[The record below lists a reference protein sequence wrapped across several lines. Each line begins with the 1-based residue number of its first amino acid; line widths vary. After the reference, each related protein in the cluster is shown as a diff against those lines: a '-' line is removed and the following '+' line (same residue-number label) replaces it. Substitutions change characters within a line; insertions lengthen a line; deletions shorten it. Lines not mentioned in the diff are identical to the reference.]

1 MSLPEQPFCYA
12 AAMSLQKGMLLDSSE
27 LAAARRRELDID
39 RDLAASL
46 GASAVRAATDGYYL
60 LPDGTRVDW
69 SAAVAAAIAAS
80 VSIPPDLKLPA
91 PPNRTYEVTT
101 VTVANETTL
110 GAAHRLVQQGLR
122 PAALNMANGVQ
133 PGGGFLGGARAQE
146 EALCRSSALHATLVD
161 DPMYAAHRRA
171 GDHESSAWII
181 LSPDVPVFRAD
192 NGDNLRAPW
201 PCTFLSS
208 AAPYAPRVGQP
219 RAAELLSQRIER
231 LLQVAHAYAYD
242 VLVLGAWGC
251 GAFGNDTRLAAA
263 SFHDQLSGRFDG
275 AFREV
280 VFAISDWSAERRF
293 LGPFRDRFCG

>member
-1 MSLPEQPFCYA
+1 MV
-12 AAMSLQKGMLLDSSE
+12 LQKGVLHDSPE

-39 RDLAASL
+39 RVAAAAL
-46 GASAVRAATDGYYL
+46 GASAVRAATDGCYL

-80 VSIPPDLKLPA
+80 VSIPPDLRLPA
-91 PPNRTYEVTT
+91 SPPRTYDVTA

-110 GAAHRLVQQGLR
+110 GAAHRLLQQGLR
-122 PAALNMANGVQ
+122 PAALNMANGVH
-133 PGGGFLGGARAQE
+133 PGGGFLDGARAQE
-146 EALCRSSALHATLVD
+146 ESLCRSSALHATLVD

-181 LSPDVPVFRAD
+181 LSPDVPVFRGD

-201 PCTFLSS
+201 PCTFLTC
-208 AAPYAPRVGQP
+208 AAPYAPGVGEP
-219 RAAELLSQRIER
+219 RAAELLAQRIER
-231 LLQVAHAYAYD
+231 LLQVAHAHAYD

-263 SFHDQLSGRFDG
+263 NFHRLLSGPFDG
-275 AFREV
+275 AFREI
-280 VFAISDWSAERRF
+280 VFAITDWSAGRPF
-293 LGPFRDRFCG
+293 LGPFRDQFCG